1 MFIKWVETSHIV
13 DGEEQQRGINSFFS
27 EFGQLFPMEQ
37 DLGKLFEFCEVMI
50 KSSIDLTTTTQSG
63 ELRQNNAL
71 LNYNFIDSFVKL
83 IFTLMKI
90 SEFNK

>member
-1 MFIKWVETSHIV
+1 
-13 DGEEQQRGINSFFS
+13 
-27 EFGQLFPMEQ
+27 MEQ
-37 DLGKLFEFCEVMI
+37 DLAKLFEFCDVMI
-50 KSSIDLTTTTQSG
+50 KSSIDLTAITQNG

-90 SEFNK
+90 SDFNK

>member
-1 MFIKWVETSHIV
+1 
-13 DGEEQQRGINSFFS
+13 
-27 EFGQLFPMEQ
+27 MEQ
-37 DLGKLFEFCEVMI
+37 DLGKLFEFCDVMI
-50 KSSIDLTTTTQSG
+50 KLSIDLTATTQSG

-90 SEFNK
+90 SEFNKQEFMSKILDLIRSKLDLDHKRF

>member
-1 MFIKWVETSHIV
+1 MA
-13 DGEEQQRGINSFFS
+13 
-27 EFGQLFPMEQ
+27 
-37 DLGKLFEFCEVMI
+37 KLFEFCDVMI
-50 KSSIDLTTTTQSG
+50 KSSIDLTAITQNG

-90 SEFNK
+90 SDFNK